1 MPAGLIDTYP
11 HCTDRFDEMLAD
23 TGKPRPHWEA
33 FAHRLEFLPDN
44 MLEQRAGFVADAIE
58 SDGVTYNVY
67 ADPKGIRRPWEL
79 DMLPLII
86 SSEEWSVLSA
96 AVAQRA
102 RLLDAV
108 LADLY
113 GPQTLLSEGL
123 LPPALVFGQP
133 GFKWPCLGA
142 VPPGGRYLHH
152 YAVDLARSPDGNWW
166 AIADRTQGPSGT
178 GYALQNRIVVSQAF
192 PDAFRNLHVQKLAGF
207 FRSVQDGLAR
217 MAPTD
222 GESPLCVLLTPG
234 PYNETYF
241 EHAFLARYLGFP
253 LVEGQDLTVRDDTVY
268 LKTLR
273 GLRRVHAILRRL
285 DDDFCDPL
293 ELRGDSALGVPGLLG
308 AVRAGRVLIAN
319 ALGSGV
325 LESAA
330 LFGFLPSISKHLLG
344 EPLAM
349 PSVAS
354 WWCGEA
360 PALEHV
366 LENLD
371 ELVIKPAFPNMRMEA
386 VFGHALRGEE
396 RKQLIESIKAQPHA
410 YVGQEW
416 VRLSQAPVWSRN
428 IDRRAQS
435 RSGTLRHSDVVP
447 DGRPDGPRLTA
458 RSVGLRLFAAATPE
472 DYVVMPGALTRVA
485 PHSGI
490 EVISMQRGG
499 MSKDT
504 WVQADSPVQ
513 RSSLLKERL
522 GVIDLLCTGT
532 DIPSRVGEN
541 LFWMGRHS
549 ERCES
554 SARVL
559 RAALTRVA
567 GGTDESDQELS
578 GLLLAA
584 NRIGALVEAEPGE
597 DEHPAQVD
605 QTLEERLLA
614 AVSDADQP
622 GSVADNLRSLAINA
636 NHVRERLSSDN
647 WHVLN
652 RLESS
657 LRPSPVTLDQAL
669 GSLNQVMLN
678 CISLAGFAMDDMT
691 RDEGWRFL
699 ILGRRIERLAGLSA
713 LVSVVLQATEKDRE
727 RMLEWLLEA
736 ANSIVTYRARYRRT
750 PELLPVMHL
759 VVFDTA
765 NPHSVS
771 FQVQSLKRY
780 LQRSAQDLGHPMPP
794 QITGLERRLARF
806 DLTSFEAEHCEPA
819 CARLA
824 SLLKDAENTAYVL
837 SDDVHH
843 RFFIH
848 TVQQSRLR
856 SVA

>member
-1 MPAGLIDTYP
+1 MPAGLIHSYP
-11 HCTDRFDEMLAD
+11 FPPDRFDEMLVD
-23 TGKPRPHWEA
+23 RGMPRPHCEA
-33 FAHRLEFLPDN
+33 FVRRLENLSHN
-44 MLEQRAGFVADAIE
+44 ALEQRADFVAEAIE

-67 ADPKGIRRPWEL
+67 ADPKGISRPWEL

-86 SSEEWSVLSA
+86 SAGDWKHLSA

-113 GPQTLLSEGL
+113 GPQKLIAEGL
-123 LPPALVFGQP
+123 LPPALVYGQR
-133 GFKWPCLGA
+133 GYKWPCHGT
-142 VPPGGRYLHH
+142 VPPGGRFLHL

-166 AIADRTQGPSGT
+166 VIADRTQGPSGA

-192 PDAFRNLHVQKLAGF
+192 PDTFRNLHIHKLAGF
-207 FRSVQDGLAR
+207 FRSLQEGLAR
-217 MAPTD
+217 MAPTGGD
-222 GESPLCVLLTPG
+222 TPLCVLLTPG

-293 ELRGDSALGVPGLLG
+293 ELRADSALGVPGLLG
-308 AVRAGRVLIAN
+308 AVRAGRVLMAN

-330 LFGFLPSISKHLLG
+330 LFGFLPRISERLLG

-354 WWCGEA
+354 WWCGEG

-366 LENLD
+366 LEHLD
-371 ELVIKPAFPNMRMEA
+371 ELVIKPAFPSMRMETL
-386 VFGHALRGEE
+386 FGHFLSADE
-396 RKQLIESIKAQPHA
+396 RTQIVESIKAQPHA
-410 YVGQEW
+410 YVAQEW
-416 VRLSQAPVWSRN
+416 VRLSQAPVWTPNAR
-428 IDRRAQS
+428 Q
-435 RSGTLRHSDVVP
+435 
-447 DGRPDGPRLTA
+447 RLA
-458 RSVGLRLFAAATPE
+458 PRSVGLRLFAAATP
-472 DYVVMPGALTRVA
+472 DGYVVMPGALTRVA
-485 PHSGI
+485 PGGGV

-504 WVQADSPVQ
+504 WVQADMPV
-513 RSSLLKERL
+513 RRASLIKKRL

-549 ERCES
+549 ERSES
-554 SARVL
+554 SARIL
-559 RAALTRVA
+559 RAALTRLV
-567 GGTDESDQELS
+567 GGGDDIDKELS

-584 NRIGALVEAEPGE
+584 SRIGAITSDDDAAGDDPEV
-597 DEHPAQVD
+597 
-605 QTLEERLLA
+605 TLEQRLLG
-614 AVSDADQP
+614 AVSDLDQP
-622 GSVADNLRSLAINA
+622 GSIASNLRALALNA
-636 NHVRERLSSDN
+636 NHVRERLSPDN

-652 RLESS
+652 RLEAAV
-657 LRPSPVTLDQAL
+657 RPSPTTLDQAL
-669 GSLNQVMLN
+669 GALDQVLLS
-678 CISLAGFAMDDMT
+678 CVSLAGFAMDGMT
-691 RDEGWRFL
+691 RDEGWHFL

-713 LVSVVLQATEKDRE
+713 LVSVVLQARERDRE
-727 RMLEWLLEA
+727 PMLEWLLAA
-736 ANSIVTYRARYRRT
+736 ANSIVTYRARYRRS

-759 VVFDTA
+759 VVFDTS
-765 NPHSVS
+765 NPHSVG
-771 FQVQSLKRY
+771 FQVHSLKRY
-780 LQRSAQDLGHPMPP
+780 LVSIAQDLGHPMPP
-794 QITGLERRLARF
+794 QIAGLEQCLARF
-806 DLTSFEAEHCEPA
+806 DLTAFEAEHCEAA
-819 CARLA
+819 CSRLA
-824 SLLKDAENTAYVL
+824 TLLSDAESTAYAL
-837 SDDVHH
+837 SDEIHH

-848 TVQQSRLR
+848 TARQSRLR

>member
-1 MPAGLIDTYP
+1 MPAGLIDAYP
-11 HCTDRFDEMLAD
+11 FSADRFDEMLV
-23 TGKPRPHWEA
+23 GRGVPRPHWEA
-33 FAHRLEFLPDN
+33 FARRLEMLPEST
-44 MLEQRAGFVADAIE
+44 LEQRSGFVAEAIE

-67 ADPKGIRRPWEL
+67 ADPKGINRPWEI

-86 SSEEWSVLSA
+86 SAEEWTSLSA

-102 RLLDAV
+102 ELLDAV

-113 GPQTLLSEGL
+113 GPQHLIVEGL
-123 LPPALVFGQP
+123 LPPALVFGQR
-133 GFKWPCLGA
+133 GFKWPCQGA
-142 VPPGGRYLHH
+142 TPPGGRYLHM

-166 AIADRTQGPSGT
+166 VMADRTQGPSGT

-192 PDAFRNLHVQKLAGF
+192 PDAFRNLHVQKLSGF
-207 FRSVQDGLAR
+207 FRSFQDGLAR

-222 GESPLCVLLTPG
+222 GDSPLCVLLTPG

-253 LVEGQDLTVRDDTVY
+253 LVEGQDLTVRKDTVY

-293 ELRGDSALGVPGLLG
+293 ELRADSALGVAGLLG
-308 AVRAGRVLIAN
+308 AVRAGRVLMAN

-330 LFGFLPSISKHLLG
+330 LFGFLPDIAQRLLG
-344 EPLAM
+344 KPLAM
-349 PSVAS
+349 PSVAT

-371 ELVIKPAFPNMRMEA
+371 ELVIKPAFASMRMEA
-386 VFGHALRGEE
+386 VFGHQLKGDE
-396 RKQLIESIKAQPHA
+396 RRQLIASIKAQPHA
-410 YVGQEW
+410 YVAQEW
-416 VRLSQAPVWSRN
+416 VRLSQAPVWTGN
-428 IDRRAQS
+428 AAQ
-435 RSGTLRHSDVVP
+435 
-447 DGRPDGPRLTA
+447 RLTP
-458 RSVGLRLFAAATPE
+458 RSVGLRLFATATP
-472 DYVVMPGALTRVA
+472 DGYVVMPGALTRVA
-485 PHSGI
+485 PSSGI

-504 WVQADSPVQ
+504 WVQTDGPVQ
-513 RSSLLKERL
+513 RSTLIKERL

-549 ERCES
+549 ERVES
-554 SARVL
+554 STRIL
-559 RAALTRVA
+559 RAALTRVS
-567 GGTDESDQELS
+567 GGPDEIDEELL
-578 GLLLAA
+578 GLLHAA
-584 NRIGALVEAEPGE
+584 RRIGALSDASEDEDDPTDEAHEEPSVEA
-597 DEHPAQVD
+597 
-605 QTLEERLLA
+605 RLLS
-614 AVSDADQP
+614 AVSDLAQP
-622 GSVADNLRSLAINA
+622 GSVAANLRALAINA

-652 RLESS
+652 RLETA
-657 LRPSPVTLDQAL
+657 LKPPPVTLDQAL
-669 GSLNQVMLN
+669 GALDQVMLS

-699 ILGRRIERLAGLSA
+699 ILGRRIERLAGMST
-713 LVSVVLQATEKDRE
+713 LVSEVLQTDERERE

-759 VVFDTA
+759 LVFDPS
-765 NPHSVS
+765 NPHSVI
-771 FQVQSLKRY
+771 FQVRSLKRY
-780 LQRSAQDLGHPMPP
+780 LARSAQDLGHPMPP
-794 QITGLERRLARF
+794 QIAGLERRLGRF
-806 DLTSFEAEHCEPA
+806 DMTAFEAEHCDEA

-824 SLLKDAENTAYVL
+824 SLLADAEETAYVL